1 MAWPEPLTT
10 RQSQRQPRRPLQVK
24 SPSYQNV
31 LVRRRSSQHPST
43 PPPSY
48 STSQQQQQRQHR
60 QHRQQQAYTL
70 RPRPIASQPMEES
83 PPPSPHPGRLR
94 RPRRRASDSSASPPP
109 DWRFRHPNPGGFSPG
124 RLPHAPM
131 PPRRPRQLARRR
143 KSCPDLWNVVS
154 QTVELV
160 DLVDA
165 RASELERHLRK
176 CMAHGEDMYA
186 MMGRTL
192 DQVITLIDEGLFSR
206 EDEVCEFFF
215 YFFIFCCSPLLFVL
229 TSLFG
234 WFGANVCIVLSDYHD
249 YDEHEHE
256 CDYGYH
262 QAPQRIRK
270 RRTKKKDSSALSY
283 FSRVYLYHNSR
294 LPSRLPPLKL

>member
-1 MAWPEPLTT
+1 MQKMAWPEPLTT

-31 LVRRRSSQHPST
+31 LFRRRPSQHPST

-48 STSQQQQQRQHR
+48 STSQQQQR
-60 QHRQQQAYTL
+60 QHRQQQAYAL
-70 RPRPIASQPMEES
+70 RPRSTASQPMEDS
-83 PPPSPHPGRLR
+83 PPPSPHPGRLPR
-94 RPRRRASDSSASPPP
+94 RPRRRASDSSESPPP
-109 DWRFRHPNPGGFSPG
+109 DWRYRHPNPDGFSSG

-131 PPRRPRQLARRR
+131 LPRRPRQLASRR
-143 KSCPDLWNVVS
+143 KSCPGLWNVVS

-160 DLVDA
+160 ELVDT
-165 RASELERHLRK
+165 RASGLERHLRE

-206 EDEVCEFFF
+206 QDEDCEFFF
-215 YFFIFCCSPLLFVL
+215 FFSLCYLCLVL
-229 TSLFG
+229 IWLVE
-234 WFGANVCIVLSDYHD
+234 ANVCIVLSDYHD

-256 CDYGYH
+256 HEHEYDYGYH

-270 RRTKKKDSSALSY
+270 RRTTKKDSSALSY